1 MALKKTKFED
11 NEEPIFDGAVI
22 YTRGAYWQFRM
33 WLTKE
38 HKYARFSLKTTSKS
52 TALDQ
57 ARRHYHELMANQLSG
72 KSYHSITT
80 KAGVELYLE
89 WKKKQIGK
97 KIKEGRF
104 GTINTHLEHWL
115 KFIGKDTK
123 LKELAITDCDD
134 YYHERTKS
142 REKGASQTT
151 VENEQSTINAM
162 VKWLHSRELTNI
174 TSFDFPK
181 LKTLDKGKESN
192 RRSLFE
198 DDEILAIDKVL
209 WDYIKEAETNISQPI
224 NLTKALCGY
233 FLGIAMIT
241 GLRRGEQLQLTWKD
255 LYEMERKEQ
264 RTRSVDLIKITV
276 RGETSKVGNTRKF
289 VVKDYGY
296 FFGLLALQA
305 KRIDA
310 QALEADW
317 RGLVLD
323 DLLFKTS
330 GTSAITPRAILF
342 HFDKVLKLAN
352 VINVKTRNIV
362 PYSFRHTFI
371 TKRVNSGLAIAS
383 VAEMC
388 GTSITQI
395 EKTYYHTT
403 EAKMISN
410 ALADYE
416 YKDGILVPIVTA

>member
-1 MALKKTKFED
+1 L
-11 NEEPIFDGAVI
+11 
-22 YTRGAYWQFRM
+22 
-33 WLTKE
+33 
-38 HKYARFSLKTTSKS
+38 
-52 TALDQ
+52 
-57 ARRHYHELMANQLSG
+57 
-72 KSYHSITT
+72 
-80 KAGVELYLE
+80 
-89 WKKKQIGK
+89 
-97 KIKEGRF
+97 
-104 GTINTHLEHWL
+104 
-115 KFIGKDTK
+115 
-123 LKELAITDCDD
+123 
-134 YYHERTKS
+134 
-142 REKGASQTT
+142 
-151 VENEQSTINAM
+151 
-162 VKWLHSRELTNI
+162 
-174 TSFDFPK
+174 
-181 LKTLDKGKESN
+181 
-192 RRSLFE
+192 
-198 DDEILAIDKVL
+198 
-209 WDYIKEAETNISQPI
+209 IS
-224 NLTKALCGY
+224 
-233 FLGIAMIT
+233 

-255 LYEMERKEQ
+255 LYEMEHKEQ

-317 RGLVLD
+317 SDLVRD

-330 GTSAITPRAILF
+330 STSAITPRAILF
-342 HFDKVLKLAN
+342 HFDKVLKLAK

-371 TKRVNSGLAIAS
+371 TKRVNSGLAISS